1 MEERESFKKIL
12 ESAAYEEQR
21 AIIINREINSKKV
34 VIDRSVFKKSPK
46 EKALLFNLKQEWKL
60 AEARKK

>member
-21 AIIINREINSKKV
+21 AIINREINSKKV